1 MTRLRISILSAALC
15 LPFALPA
22 QGGGLA
28 DPVVEPAPVAPAA
41 VARVRG
47 NWTGAYVGAELGY
60 GRAST
65 SAIAGNGSGW
75 LGGLFAGYNHQF
87 GGMVVGGEIGASA
100 ARLKFDSG
108 ERVRSLARAKLRL
121 GADAGDFMPYA
132 TVGWGRGSGTGG
144 SGNGPLAGVG
154 IDFAMSGNTVLGAE
168 ILHHR
173 LRNFAGSGERMSVTT
188 AAVRISYRF

>member
-1 MTRLRISILSAALC
+1 MIRLRVSIMSAAFY
-15 LPFALPA
+15 LPFALSA
-22 QGGGLA
+22 HGGGLA
-28 DPVVEPAPVAPAA
+28 DPVVAPAPTAPAIVAP
-41 VARVRG
+41 VRG
-47 NWTGAYVGAELGY
+47 NWTGGYVGAELGY

-65 SAIAGNGSGW
+65 AAIPGSGTGW
-75 LGGLFAGYNHQF
+75 VGGLFAGYNHQI

-132 TVGWGRGSGTGG
+132 TVGWARGSGTGG

-154 IDFAMSGNTVLGAE
+154 IDFAMGGNTVLGAE
-168 ILHHR
+168 VLHHR

-188 AAVRISYRF
+188 AALRISYRF